1 MAPPVESSKTR
12 NASTPL
18 VGVVVAG
25 GASSRFGSDKA
36 LAVLDGETLV
46 ERAHRALREVCDEV
60 IVADAGRG
68 ILAGVESVPDGPGHG
83 PIAAVLGAA
92 RRRPGRALLVLAC
105 DLPRVPVALLRR
117 IVHESGDWVVP
128 RHAGGPRAAVR
139 ALPPAGARGARG
151 QRPAGRARAAPPR
164 PVGHRG
170 AHARRRLDGRPGRSA
185 RALRQ
190 RQHARRPASPPHPGV
205 VTTTPVLV
213 TSSAPRTARVA
224 ARP

>member
-12 NASTPL
+12 DASTPL

-68 ILAGVESVPDGPGHG
+68 ILAGVESVPDGPGQG

-128 RHAGGPRAAVR
+128 RHAGGLEPLC
-139 ALPPAGARGARG
+139 ALYRPPALSALEANARRG
-151 QRPAGRARAAPPR
+151 ELALHSLDQSGIEMCPLDADSMADLGDPRQLFANVNTPDDLRRLVARAW
-164 PVGHRG
+164 
-170 AHARRRLDGRPGRSA
+170 
-185 RALRQ
+185 
-190 RQHARRPASPPHPGV
+190 
-205 VTTTPVLV
+205 
-213 TSSAPRTARVA
+213 
-224 ARP
+224 